1 MKLNTL
7 KSAVFVAGASVAG
20 MLLGGS
26 IIAPAQAATTSTPLV
41 IYAAEGYDQ
50 VAADAFTKAT
60 GIKTVLHDDS
70 TGPLLA
76 KVSAEKSNPQ
86 FGVLWV
92 DGATA
97 FAALDKQ
104 GQLLPY
110 TPKATFTAAG
120 QSVVPADHSYI
131 PTGLT
136 TMAALI
142 YNSAKVKVVPKTYN
156 DLLNPMY
163 KGQIGMND
171 PNQSGPTFPFIAGL
185 MNQFGGKSVTAGEAF
200 LSKLKANGLVVNNT
214 NGDTLHALET
224 GVINFGLIQSSAAQ
238 GEILKLQKTPVAGF
252 TPKVVYLAK
261 STLLPSVIGIDKG
274 ATPAVQAE
282 AKKFIDYVLSP
293 AGQAIMQTGDPQGDS
308 LYWPIIPGVSP
319 LPGAGSLPASYQSI
333 DPYFW
338 GPLEGQ
344 VNAWFTK
351 NIRG

>member
-1 MKLNTL
+1 
-7 KSAVFVAGASVAG
+7 
-20 MLLGGS
+20 
-26 IIAPAQAATTSTPLV
+26 
-41 IYAAEGYDQ
+41 
-50 VAADAFTKAT
+50 
-60 GIKTVLHDDS
+60 
-70 TGPLLA
+70 
-76 KVSAEKSNPQ
+76 
-86 FGVLWV
+86 VLWV
-92 DGATA
+92 DGNTA

-120 QSVVPADHSYI
+120 SSVVPADHSYI

-142 YNSAKVKVVPKTYN
+142 YNSAKVKTVPKTYN

-185 MNQFGGKSVTAGEAF
+185 MNQFGGKSVTAGETF

-224 GVINFGLIQSSAAQ
+224 GVINMGLIQSSAAQ
-238 GEILKLQKTPVAGF
+238 GEILKLAKTPVAGF

-274 ATPAVQAE
+274 ASAAVQAE
-282 AKKFIDYVLSP
+282 AKKFIDWILTP

-308 LYWPIIPGVSP
+308 LYWPIIPGVNP
-319 LPGAGSLPASYQSI
+319 LAGAGSLPASYQSI

>member
-1 MKLNTL
+1 MKFNLVKVAVVTAGL
-7 KSAVFVAGASVAG
+7 SISAMLGSGAV
-20 MLLGGS
+20 
-26 IIAPAQAATTSTPLV
+26 ITPAQAATGSPLI

-92 DGATA
+92 DGSTA
-97 FAALDKQ
+97 FAALDMQ

-120 QSVVPADHSYI
+120 KSVIPADHSYV

-142 YNSAKVKVVPKTYN
+142 YNSAKVKTLPKTYT
-156 DLLNPMY
+156 DLLNPIY

-185 MNQFGGKSVTAGEAF
+185 MNQFGGKSVKAGESY
-200 LSKLKANGLVVNNT
+200 LTKLKANGLVVNNT

-224 GVINFGLIQSSAAQ
+224 GVINMGLIQSSAAQ
-238 GEILKLQKTPVAGF
+238 GEVLKLAAKPVAGF
-252 TPKVVYLAK
+252 TPKVIYLAK

-274 ATPAVQAE
+274 ASALVQAE

-293 AGQAIMQTGDPQGDS
+293 AGQAIMQTGDTQGDS
-308 LYWPIIPGVSP
+308 LYWPIIPGVMP
-319 LPGAGSLPASYQSI
+319 LAGAGTLPTSYQSI

-351 NIRG
+351 NIRA

>member
-1 MKLNTL
+1 MKLGLL
-7 KSAVFVAGASVAG
+7 KSAVIVALVS
-20 MLLGGS
+20 GS
-26 IIAPAQAATTSTPLV
+26 SMVLAATAITPSEAATTGTPLI

-92 DGATA
+92 DGSTA

-120 QSVVPADHSYI
+120 ASVVPADHSYI

-142 YNSAKVKVVPKTYN
+142 YNAAKVKSVPKSYN

-185 MNQFGGKSVTAGEAF
+185 MNQFGGKSVKAGEAF
-200 LSKLKANGLVVNNT
+200 LTKLKANGLVVNNT

-224 GVINFGLIQSSAAQ
+224 GVINMGLIQSSAAQ
-238 GEILKLQKTPVAGF
+238 GEILKLAKTPVAGF

-274 ATPAVQAE
+274 ASAAVQAE

-293 AGQAIMQTGDPQGDS
+293 AGQAVMQTGDPQGDS
-308 LYWPIIPGVSP
+308 LFWPIIPGVNP
-319 LPGAGSLPASYQSI
+319 LAGAGTLPASYQSI

-344 VNAWFTK
+344 VNSWFTK

>member
-1 MKLNTL
+1 MLFIKRI
-7 KSAVFVAGASVAG
+7 S
-20 MLLGGS
+20 LLGKVLLATTSLAVVLPGVIDQS
-26 IIAPAQAATTSTPLV
+26 AQAAASTPLI

-50 VAADAFTKAT
+50 VVADAFTKTT

-92 DGATA
+92 DGDTA

-110 TPKATFTAAG
+110 TSKAALTAAG
-120 QSVVPADHSYI
+120 KSVVPADHAYT

-136 TMAALI
+136 SMAALI
-142 YNSAKVKVVPKTYN
+142 YNSAKVKTVPKSYN

-185 MNQFGGKSVTAGEAF
+185 MNQLGGKSVTAGEAF
-200 LSKLKANGLVVNNT
+200 LSKLKGNGLVVNNT

-224 GVINFGLIQSSAAQ
+224 GVINMGLIQSSAAQ
-238 GEILKLQKTPVAGF
+238 GEILKLAKTPVAGF
-252 TPKVVYLAK
+252 TPKVVYLSK
-261 STLLPSVIGIDKG
+261 STLLPSVIAIDKG
-274 ATPAVQAE
+274 ASVTVQNE

-293 AGQAIMQTGDPQGDS
+293 AGQAIMQTGDATGDS
-308 LYWPIIPGVSP
+308 LYWSIIPGVAS
-319 LPGAGSLPASYQSI
+319 LPGAGMLPTTYQAI

-351 NIRG
+351 NIR

>member
-1 MKLNTL
+1 MKLNLL
-7 KSAVFVAGASVAG
+7 KSAVVVAGISVAG
-20 MLLGGS
+20 MLLGAS
-26 IIAPAQAATTSTPLV
+26 IITPSEAASTATPLV

-76 KVSAEKSNPQ
+76 KVSAEKANPQ

-92 DGATA
+92 DGNTA

-110 TPKATFTAAG
+110 TPMAKFSAAG
-120 QSVVPADHSYI
+120 NSVVPADHSYI

-136 TMAALI
+136 TMAASI
-142 YNSAKVKVVPKTYN
+142 YNSAKVMTLPKTYN

-171 PNQSGPTFPFIAGL
+171 PNQSGPTYPFIAGL

-200 LSKLKANGLVVNNT
+200 LTKLKANGLVVNNT

-224 GVINFGLIQSSAAQ
+224 GVINMGLIQSSAAQ
-238 GEILKLQKTPVAGF
+238 GEVLKLAKTPVAGF
-252 TPKVVYLAK
+252 TPKVLYLAK
-261 STLLPSVIGIDKG
+261 STLLPSVIAIDKG
-274 ATPAVQAE
+274 ASATVQAE
-282 AKKFIDYVLSP
+282 AKKFIDYILSP
-293 AGQAIMQTGDPQGDS
+293 AGQAIMHTGDPQGDS
-308 LYWPIIPGVSP
+308 LYWSIIPGVGN
-319 LPGAGSLPASYQSI
+319 LPGAGTLPASYQSI

-338 GPLEGQ
+338 GPLEGGI
-344 VNAWFTK
+344 NAWFTK

>member
-7 KSAVFVAGASVAG
+7 KSAVFVAGASVVG
-20 MLLGGS
+20 MLLSGS

-156 DLLNPMY
+156 DLLNSMY

>member
-1 MKLNTL
+1 MKFKFFKGT
-7 KSAVFVAGASVAG
+7 AFVALISGSGLILSVSAITP
-20 MLLGGS
+20 S
-26 IIAPAQAATTSTPLV
+26 QAASASTPLI

-92 DGATA
+92 DGSTA

-120 QSVVPADHSYI
+120 KSVVPADHSYI

-142 YNSAKVKVVPKTYN
+142 YNAAKVTSIPKSYN

-185 MNQFGGKSVTAGEAF
+185 MNQFGGKSVSAGENF
-200 LSKLKANGLVVNNT
+200 LAKLKANGLVVNNT

-224 GVINFGLIQSSAAQ
+224 GVINMGLIQSSAAQ
-238 GEILKLQKTPVAGF
+238 GEVLKLQKTPVKGF

-274 ATPAVQAE
+274 ASAVVQAE

-293 AGQAIMQTGDPQGDS
+293 AGQAVMQTGDPQGDS

-319 LPGAGSLPASYQSI
+319 LAGAGSLPASYQSI

>member
-1 MKLNTL
+1 MKLRL
-7 KSAVFVAGASVAG
+7 IKSAVVVAGISAAA
-20 MLLGGS
+20 MLIGGS
-26 IIAPAQAATTSTPLV
+26 IIAPVQAATHSVPLI

-110 TPKATFTAAG
+110 TPKATFTTAG
-120 QSVVPADHSYI
+120 RSVIPADHSYI

-142 YNSAKVKVVPKTYN
+142 YNSAKVTTLPKSYN
-156 DLLNPMY
+156 DLLKPKY

-185 MNQFGGKSVTAGEAF
+185 MNQFGGKSVTAGESF

-224 GVINFGLIQSSAAQ
+224 GVINMGLIQSSAAQ
-238 GEILKLQKTPVAGF
+238 GEVLKLKIKPVAGF
-252 TPKVVYLAK
+252 APKVLYLAK

-274 ATPAVQAE
+274 ATATVQAE

-293 AGQAIMQTGDPQGDS
+293 AGQAVMQTGDPQGDS
-308 LYWPIIPGVSP
+308 LYWPIIRGVSP
-319 LPGAGSLPASYQSI
+319 LAGAGTLPASYQSI

-344 VNAWFTK
+344 VNTWFTK
-351 NIRG
+351 KIRG

>member
-1 MKLNTL
+1 MKLSVL
-7 KSAVFVAGASVAG
+7 KPAVVVAGVTITG
-20 MLLGGS
+20 MFLGTS
-26 IIAPAQAATTSTPLV
+26 AIAPSEASTTKTTLI

-60 GIKTVLHDDS
+60 GIKTVVHDDS

-86 FGVLWV
+86 FGILWV
-92 DGATA
+92 DGSTA
-97 FAALDKQ
+97 FAALDKE
-104 GQLLPY
+104 GELLPF
-110 TPKATFTAAG
+110 TPRASFTAAG
-120 QSVVPADHSYI
+120 NSVLPADHSYI

-142 YNSAKVKVVPKTYN
+142 YNSAKVATVPKTYL
-156 DLLNPMY
+156 DLLKPMY
-163 KGQIGMND
+163 KSQLGMND

-185 MNQFGGKSVTAGEAF
+185 MNQFGGKSLKPGEAF
-200 LSKLKANGLVVNNT
+200 LTKLKANGLVINNT

-224 GVINFGLIQSSAAQ
+224 GVINMGLIQSSAAQ
-238 GEILKLQKTPVAGF
+238 GEVLKLAKVPVAGF
-252 TPKVVYLAK
+252 TPKVLYLAK

-274 ATPAVQAE
+274 APAAEQAE

-293 AGQAIMQTGDPQGDS
+293 AGQAVMQTGDPRGDS
-308 LYWPIIPGVSP
+308 LYWPIISGVSP
-319 LPGAGSLPASYQSI
+319 LAGAGSLPTTYQSL

-338 GPLEGQ
+338 GPLEGE

-351 NIRG
+351 KIRG

>member
-1 MKLNTL
+1 MKFSVLRP
-7 KSAVFVAGASVAG
+7 VVIVAGISVTS
-20 MLLGGS
+20 MLLAGA
-26 IIAPAQAATTSTPLV
+26 ILAPVQAASNGTPLV

-60 GIKTVLHDDS
+60 GIKTVVHDDS

-110 TPKATFTAAG
+110 TPKAKFNAAG
-120 QSVVPADHSYI
+120 QSVIPTDHSYI

-142 YNSAKVKVVPKTYN
+142 YNSVKVKTLPKSYN
-156 DLLNPMY
+156 DLLKPMY

-185 MNQFGGKSVTAGEAF
+185 MNQLGDKSVSAGEKF

-214 NGDTLHALET
+214 NGDTLHALES
-224 GVINFGLIQSSAAQ
+224 GIINMGLIQSSAAQ
-238 GEILKLQKTPVAGF
+238 GEVLKLASKPVAGF
-252 TPKVVYLAK
+252 TPKVIYLAK

-274 ATPAVQAE
+274 ASAAVQAE

-293 AGQAIMQTGDPQGDS
+293 AGQAVMQTGDAQGDS
-308 LYWPIIPGVSP
+308 LYWSVIPGVAP
-319 LPGAGSLPASYQSI
+319 LAGAGQLPASYQSI

-344 VNAWFTK
+344 VNTWFTK